1 MMLSAPSVPG
11 KWIPLPEGDLSFVP
25 DPLPPEPLLS
35 GAVLAAVESARGAVS
50 ELVGQARLV
59 ANVDLISSALA
70 RREAVLSSR
79 LEGTQ
84 TEIVEVLLQTPDR
97 PPAEEDSDL
106 YEVLNYVDTIR
117 LAQEWLADGR
127 ELAPPLIK
135 DLHARLLAGVRG
147 THKHPGRYRLKNVY
161 IGNRERGFKAARFI
175 PPPLEHVPALM
186 DGLSTFTSGARAYGP
201 MIDSA
206 LVHYQFATIHPFEDG
221 NGRLGRLLI
230 PLHLQQ
236 WGVLDRPL
244 LYLSPYMEA
253 HSDEYRDGLLM
264 VSREGAWDA
273 WISFFL
279 EAIRATATDA
289 LERVKAIMELQSRY
303 RALLPK
309 GPPSKFSFPALD
321 LIFDN
326 VLVSA
331 RQISDAFSTSDPTA
345 RTIIDNFV
353 RLGILELYGTVG
365 RRQKRQ
371 MWIARELFTRVYES

>member
-135 DLHARLLAGVRG
+135 DLHTRLLAGVRG

-186 DGLSTFTSGARAYGP
+186 DDLSTFTSGARAYGP

-206 LVHYQFATIHPFEDG
+206 LVHYQFETIHPFEDG

-273 WISFFL
+273 WISSFSKPS
-279 EAIRATATDA
+279 A
-289 LERVKAIMELQSRY
+289 LPRRM
-303 RALLPK
+303 
-309 GPPSKFSFPALD
+309 
-321 LIFDN
+321 
-326 VLVSA
+326 
-331 RQISDAFSTSDPTA
+331 
-345 RTIIDNFV
+345 
-353 RLGILELYGTVG
+353 RLSE
-365 RRQKRQ
+365 
-371 MWIARELFTRVYES
+371 